1 MKAFLYSA
9 DERAKKFDFVHELL
23 AIFDKLDPGLSH
35 SRGLTLYEM
44 YKVTQKGE
52 IVPEIIKCLE
62 MEPKESLAG
71 KACEHLR
78 QILKKF

>member
-1 MKAFLYSA
+1 MKAILYSA
-9 DERAKKFDFVHELL
+9 DERVKKFDFVHELL

-71 KACEHLR
+71 KACEHLK
-78 QILKKF
+78 QSLKQF

>member
-1 MKAFLYSA
+1 MK
-9 DERAKKFDFVHELL
+9 KIDFVHELL

-52 IVPEIIKCLE
+52 IVPEIILE

-71 KACEHLR
+71 KVCEHLR
-78 QILKKF
+78 QILKKTYNK